1 MQLQLKHVAMYL
13 KPDIV
18 ITSVK
23 ITLKRQVLLYE

>member
-23 ITLKRQVLLYE
+23 ITLKIFI